1 MSDEDEIYIDEFLDQ
16 VENGDSTALG
26 STLDQEDQ
34 EQQEQESEVLNDN
47 LEQESKEGEI
57 HEDLSRED
65 IYEAVLQAIQESN
78 AVEVNEKEE
87 AAQEDQIDSESNEV
101 VVSNLPDS
109 YSESYV
115 EFATSTDASYLTVQP
130 SSAVGTAD
138 AQMVAYMLDTRNIV
152 LIGMSILILLQFYK
166 IIKGTFIK
174 FVKGRKDSI

>member
-16 VENGDSTALG
+16 VENGDSNALG

-34 EQQEQESEVLNDN
+34 EQQEQESEILYDN
-47 LEQESKEGEI
+47 LEQESKEGEVNETI
-57 HEDLSRED
+57 SRED

-78 AVEVNEKEE
+78 EVELNENEE
-87 AAQEDQIDSESNEV
+87 AAKEDQKDIESNEV
-101 VVSNLPDS
+101 VVKNLPDS
-109 YSESYV
+109 YSENFV
-115 EFATSTDASYLTVQP
+115 EFASGTDASYLTVQP
-130 SSAVGTAD
+130 SSAVSTAD